1 MPAKQP
7 VTPQRR
13 VAETLASLRR
23 RGVAFFWVRC
33 GAGLPWF
40 WPAQPPGRHA
50 MVEARRI
57 VRFHFG
63 RDHHP
68 VRRKLAQVLVT
79 MGWPLAVLA
88 SLGMVRQWFE
98 PREAFL
104 KRVPGALWAAI
115 RHNVFPNEYY
125 EYRLWQAD
133 RRMNIDNY
141 LYDREAVR
149 LFKVLN
155 GRSEVD
161 PIADKLAFYQLCKTH
176 GIPTPEVLA
185 AFAPTGTLMNFQ
197 SGLPPQYDLFVK
209 ARTGMHGLGA
219 ERFRWDRLLFQSNRG
234 CRLRPEDLGDY
245 LAKRARTENLT
256 LLVQPVLSNHPDL
269 GTDSNEALATAR
281 LVTGR
286 SIGGE
291 VTPIFCFVVF
301 GRADKITAHTNW
313 VALIDVAKGRFMP
326 APQQDIP
333 GQYRQFKSNDAC
345 LPDWDAA
352 LGYVKAAHSACL
364 DFVFIGWDVAFT
376 PDGVMI
382 LEGNTN
388 WTAGTYQSLTGE
400 PLGLTKFEGILATR
414 LSHLKSH
421 STIDY

>member
-1 MPAKQP
+1 
-7 VTPQRR
+7 
-13 VAETLASLRR
+13 
-23 RGVAFFWVRC
+23 
-33 GAGLPWF
+33 
-40 WPAQPPGRHA
+40 
-50 MVEARRI
+50 MVEARRL
-57 VRFHFG
+57 VRWHFG
-63 RDHHP
+63 RDHPP
-68 VRRKLAQVLVT
+68 VRRRLAQVLVT
-79 MGWPLAVLA
+79 VTWPLAVLA
-88 SLGMVRQWFE
+88 NLWLVWKWFE
-98 PREAFL
+98 PRQAFL

-115 RHNVFPNEYY
+115 RHNIFPYEYY
-125 EYRLWQAD
+125 EYRLWQPD

-141 LYDREAVR
+141 LYDREAAR

-155 GRSEVD
+155 RRSEVD
-161 PIADKLAFYQLCKTH
+161 PVVDKLAFYKLCKTH

-197 SGLPPQYDLFVK
+197 SGLPPQHDLFVK

-219 ERFRWDRLLFQSNRG
+219 ERFRWDRLLFESNRG

-245 LAKRARTENLT
+245 LANRAQTENLT
-256 LLVQPVLSNHPDL
+256 LLVQPALSNHPDL

-286 SIGGE
+286 SIDGE

-313 VALIDVAKGRFMP
+313 VTLIDVAKGRFMP

-333 GQYRQFKSNDAC
+333 GQYRQFESNDAC
-345 LPDWDAA
+345 LPDWDAS
-352 LGYVKAAHSACL
+352 LRYVKAAHNACL

-376 PDGVMI
+376 PGGAMI

-388 WTAGTYQSLTGE
+388 WTAGTYQSLCGQ
-400 PLGLTKFEGILATR
+400 PLGLTKFGDILATQ
-414 LSHLKSH
+414 LAQKSN
-421 STIDY
+421 DYCQGQ

>member
-1 MPAKQP
+1 
-7 VTPQRR
+7 
-13 VAETLASLRR
+13 
-23 RGVAFFWVRC
+23 
-33 GAGLPWF
+33 
-40 WPAQPPGRHA
+40 
-50 MVEARRI
+50 
-57 VRFHFG
+57 
-63 RDHHP
+63 
-68 VRRKLAQVLVT
+68 
-79 MGWPLAVLA
+79 
-88 SLGMVRQWFE
+88 
-98 PREAFL
+98 
-104 KRVPGALWAAI
+104 
-115 RHNVFPNEYY
+115 
-125 EYRLWQAD
+125 
-133 RRMNIDNY
+133 
-141 LYDREAVR
+141 
-149 LFKVLN
+149 
-155 GRSEVD
+155 
-161 PIADKLAFYQLCKTH
+161 
-176 GIPTPEVLA
+176 
-185 AFAPTGTLMNFQ
+185 
-197 SGLPPQYDLFVK
+197 
-209 ARTGMHGLGA
+209 
-219 ERFRWDRLLFQSNRG
+219 
-234 CRLRPEDLGDY
+234 